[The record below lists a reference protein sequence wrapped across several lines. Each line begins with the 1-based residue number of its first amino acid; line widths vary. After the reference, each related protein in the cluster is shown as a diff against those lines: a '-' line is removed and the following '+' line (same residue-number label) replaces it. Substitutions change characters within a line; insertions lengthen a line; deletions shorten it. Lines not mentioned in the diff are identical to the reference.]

1 VAMRS
6 NVVAFLNTYKDNE
19 ASTEKQID
27 LVRKDKEIALKS
39 YGTSELSSKV
49 AYEKIMISSQ
59 DTISN
64 LELQLKSAETT
75 LINAKKT
82 RDITLQNLENAIKAA
97 ELNVEKSSIEVSKLV
112 VKSPISAQVASID
125 VTVGQTYNM

>member
-82 RDITLQNLENAIKAA
+82 RDITLQNLENTIKAA